1 MLITSG
7 GVLVRTRVDEIS
19 VIGRNTQGVKVIRLD
34 AKEKVVGVDK
44 IDGLVDS
51 DELEES
57 DEATLA
63 DNEST
68 NTETNNSNE
77 AE

>member
-1 MLITSG
+1 LITSG

>member
-1 MLITSG
+1 
-7 GVLVRTRVDEIS
+7 VLVRTRVDEIS